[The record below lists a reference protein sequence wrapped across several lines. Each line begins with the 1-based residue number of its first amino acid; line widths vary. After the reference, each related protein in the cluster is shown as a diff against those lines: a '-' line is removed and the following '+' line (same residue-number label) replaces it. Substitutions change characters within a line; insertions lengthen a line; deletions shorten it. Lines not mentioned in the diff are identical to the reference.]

1 MTTTITT
8 SYFASQ
14 APKER
19 KVCIAR
25 KCPKKCACP
34 QFEEFAPLNPW
45 AAGDW
50 RARYRRELQSRFPT
64 PESLRAALDGV
75 LAVVDKPILCCYE
88 KNPADCHRRELAQYI
103 LTMLGQIVPEWTAN
117 PSLLN

>member
-1 MTTTITT
+1 MITT
-8 SYFASQ
+8 SYFASP
-14 APKER
+14 APQER

-45 AAGDW
+45 AKGDW
-50 RARYRRELQSRFPT
+50 RARYRRELEERFPT

-75 LAVVDKPILCCYE
+75 CAVVADPVLCCYE
-88 KNPADCHRRELAQYI
+88 TNPAECHRRELAQYV
-103 LTMLGQIVPEWTAN
+103 LDVLGQVIPEWSAQ
-117 PSLLN
+117 PSLLA